1 MSDLIPWFAPWSGR
15 FLVGAIVFAS
25 LVAMGWSLR
34 RRRLLSPHCP
44 HCGYSLTGAVSS
56 RCPECGR
63 TSTSALKHRGTRRWR
78 LAGVCLL
85 VALGV
90 PALVAARRMR
100 QYGWDY
106 YLTFGPGHYFFGA
119 FTVDRVAVDGQS
131 VRIIGDRSPRV
142 REQTLEVRSR
152 ALTDRI
158 SSVYWFLGDT
168 LAGGGTIGRGE
179 DITGNGRPNVVVRE
193 FSGGAHCCT
202 TYHVYEVSPQG
213 VLTQIARID
222 AQDGGGFEDRDG
234 DGFPEFI
241 LPDWTWAYELTCYA
255 CLRYPQVVLKFDGAT
270 FKPDTDLML
279 EPEPEADYVENWM
292 KQAADDQAKN
302 GNDPTSSAMRDQVWG
317 EMLHL
322 IYAGHATAAVALFD
336 AAWNDV
342 WGSKVE
348 NLAKFK
354 SIMRKSQFWSVIN
367 ELNGGVL
374 Q

>member
-1 MSDLIPWFAPWSGR
+1 VF
-15 FLVGAIVFAS
+15 VGAIVFAS

-34 RRRLLSPHCP
+34 RRRLQTPHCP

-63 TSTSALKHRGTRRWR
+63 TSTSALKCRGTRRWG
-78 LAGVCLL
+78 LAGVFLL
-85 VALGV
+85 VAVGV

-106 YLTFGPGHYFFGA
+106 YLTFGPGYYFFP
-119 FTVDRVAVDGQS
+119 TYTTDRIAVEGQS
-131 VRIIGDRSPRV
+131 VRIIADRSPNAPG
-142 REQTLEVRSR
+142 QTLEVRAGGSTSR
-152 ALTDRI
+152 IDG
-158 SSVYWFLGDT
+158 WDWELGDT
-168 LAGGGTIGRGE
+168 LRGGRVIGRGE
-179 DITGNGRPNVVVRE
+179 DLTGDGRPNIVARE

-202 TYHVYEVSPQG
+202 TYYIYEVSPQG

-222 AQDGGGFEDRDG
+222 AQNGGGFEDRDG

-255 CLRYPQVVLKFDGAT
+255 CLRYPEVVLKFDGAT
-270 FKPDTDLML
+270 FKPGAGLML
-279 EPEPEADYVENWM
+279 EPKPDADYVEQWM

-322 IYAGHATAAVALFD
+322 IYCGHAATGWALYD
-336 AAWNDV
+336 AGWNDA
-342 WGSKVE
+342 WGDKIE

-354 SIMRKSQFWSVIN
+354 SIMRESRFWSVIN

-374 Q
+374 E